1 MLIQALNSDIMKIIL
16 ISCNFRRMF
25 HFLFLVPLILI
36 HSSNTSAEA
45 PEISFP
51 TDISKNA
58 IVRKIFVGPDINK
71 PETTCRNVEM
81 FHPALM
87 LSAGNIQFTHVNSD
101 DPEGWSFVTTT
112 SIPSGTV
119 VFVTDN
125 EWSGS
130 AFDADGSDEVY
141 KITFTSIAPCGTEFT
156 FVDGLA
162 PTSNNGSTAT
172 IDDNTFVDLEAAGDA
187 LYLFDGT
194 ISAPNFISAIKFGT
208 GTWGNGGNNLPS
220 TLTNDVTAIDFDSD
234 NGEYTCG
241 KGSLSSTVM
250 NETYWTTSDLVITHS
265 PCFWSC
271 NATTLLAGDI
281 LFTHVNS
288 DAPDGWSFVL
298 TKPVAAGKILYV
310 SENEWNGSSFNT
322 GEETFVI
329 TFTSAATCGTE
340 FAFQSG
346 NAPVSNN
353 GSTATINDNTYS
365 FESGGEALYRIEPSL
380 SGVNFISAISFGNG
394 AWGSNGNLPS
404 SLTNGTTAI
413 DFSQDNG
420 MYNCAS
426 GSSCGGGINM
436 SSSGIMNDV
445 HWITNDFNPVTLNS
459 FCTWSGCIA
468 PTCTVPISP
477 TNGATNV
484 SIGTILSWAAADC
497 SSGYKIYFGT
507 NNPPTNI
514 ANGTNLGNVLSYD
527 PVALLVPNSR
537 YYWKI
542 VPTNNV
548 GDAVGC
554 SVWSFVTNNG
564 IPDCTT
570 PVFPPDESTGLPITS
585 FNLTWN
591 AVPEASSYILYFGTN
606 FPPTNIVNGVN
617 QGNVT
622 THSTGALLNNTTY
635 YWRIQ
640 PVNSYGTASGC
651 TNWSFKTTTAPISFC
666 LNCDGSGSACV
677 TPATINNPDFSALC
691 TGFTIAL
698 VLDESGS
705 LQGYQD
711 EMENAT
717 MTFLHSLNC
726 TGASVAIIEFN
737 AQARFLV
744 DDYTPVDDNYVTA
757 AQSYFDDI
765 PVPFMDNEVYQPNA
779 YITDLQGT
787 NWEAGMLAVDAIPFT
802 PDLIIFLTDGVPTG
816 YSTDANPTY
825 NGPYD
830 YCNDGTT
837 TQTPEIVNPVKIANK
852 LKVEGAHMFMVGV
865 GNASLPTLQQM
876 AGPTE
881 FIVGTNGIGNSDYS
895 TSNFS
900 DLAQGLAEVVE
911 NLCPFAAEV
920 VSQSICVGGTN
931 GSISI
936 RVPTQLFPFNYQ
948 YFNNTTNELL
958 GEASNV
964 SMSPLMISG
973 LAVGSYRIEVDV
985 EVPGSNCTR
994 TEIFYETIA
1003 ANAPNVAASVTSVIQ
1018 PTCINPNSASATL
1031 TVSTG
1036 TPSFVI
1042 NLKKGGVTQPGY
1054 PVLTNANSYTATGLN
1069 SGSYTFETTDANS
1082 CNTDIDAFTVNEPAN
1097 CCMPT
1102 CPANVTIQC
1111 GSSTAPA
1118 QTGAPTTV
1126 SNCGIITYSDNITG
1140 GTCPLIQIINRTW
1153 VSSVTGVICTQTIT
1167 VMDNIPPSI
1176 ICPANVTVSCAG
1188 QVPSVNIASVLRSDN
1203 CAGIVIVTH
1212 IGDVKTNQ
1220 TCVNNFKIV
1229 RTYRATDACGN
1240 SATCSSTITV
1250 LDNVVP
1256 QIHCPQDLVLSCETG
1271 INYTIVINNWINSA
1285 YATDGCDAN
1294 LSITSDYDGISIPD
1308 FSCSGG
1314 MVVIFRATDLCG
1326 NSSTCTASIFKPCFT
1341 IETGVYLEGAAIA
1354 SDGGDNYNLPMRTSL
1369 NDIRLL
1375 PGQALLDPFFG
1386 VKYSPPGQPYRSAPW
1401 NYQGTEGNLFDS
1413 GGNPLNGDAGYPY
1426 TVVDWVLVSM
1436 RLDSAG
1442 SVGPVCQAAALL
1454 HSDGRIQFVKPM
1466 NCCGVKES
1474 TKYYILIE
1482 HRNHLIVMS
1491 NIRLSFVNH
1500 RLSYDF
1506 RFQQSWETPG
1516 FPGHNLFAREK
1527 EILPGRYAMLSGNG
1541 NQTISLNSDTD
1552 INFDDR
1558 SYWESQNGTLGAY
1571 RIGDFNLNG
1580 DTNFNDRIS
1589 WERNNGMF
1597 TSVPRN

>member
-1 MLIQALNSDIMKIIL
+1 MK
-16 ISCNFRRMF
+16 S
-25 HFLFLVPLILI
+25 
-36 HSSNTSAEA
+36 SAEA
-45 PEISFP
+45 AGTLLH
-51 TDISKNA
+51 TDILTNTTTGE
-58 IVRKIFVGPDINK
+58 IFVVPAVTGLTAVHK
-71 PETTCRNVEM
+71 TKEM
-81 FHPALM
+81 FHPMLM
-87 LSAGNIQFTHVNSD
+87 LSVGNIQFTHVNSD

-112 SIPSGTV
+112 SIASGTV
-119 VFVTDN
+119 VIVTDN

-141 KITFTSIAPCGTEFT
+141 TITFTSIAPCGTEFT

-162 PTSNNGSTAT
+162 PTSNNGSTAS
-172 IDDNTFVDLEAAGDA
+172 INDNTFLDLEAAGDA
-187 LYLFDGT
+187 LYLFDGS
-194 ISAPNFISAIKFGT
+194 IGAPNFISAIKFGA
-208 GTWGNGGNNLPS
+208 GTWGNGGHNLPA
-220 TLTNDVTAIDFDSD
+220 TLTNDITAIDFVSD
-234 NGEYTCG
+234 NGEYSCG
-241 KGSLSSTVM
+241 KGSLFSTVM
-250 NETYWTTSDLVITHS
+250 NETYWTTSDVVITHS

-281 LFTHVNS
+281 LFTHANS

-298 TKPVAAGKILYV
+298 TKPVAAGKKLYV
-310 SENEWNGSSFNT
+310 SENEWNGTSFNT

-329 TFTSAATCGTE
+329 TFTSAASCGTE
-340 FAFQSG
+340 FAFQTG

-353 GSTATINDNTYS
+353 GSTATINDNTFS
-365 FESGGEALYRIEPSL
+365 FETGGEALYLLEPSL

-404 SLTNGTTAI
+404 SLTNGTSAI

-426 GSSCGGGINM
+426 GSGCGGGINIFT
-436 SSSGIMNDV
+436 SGIMNDAN
-445 HWITNDFNPVTLNS
+445 WITNDASAAALNS
-459 FCTWSGCIA
+459 FCTWSGCTA
-468 PTCTVPISP
+468 PICTVPLSP
-477 TNGATNV
+477 VNGATGV
-484 SIGTILSWAAADC
+484 SIGSNLNWAAADC
-497 SSGYKIYFGT
+497 SSGYKIYLGT

-514 ANGTNLGNVLSYD
+514 VNGTNLGNVLSYD
-527 PVALLVPNSR
+527 PVALLVPNTR

-554 SVWSFVTNNG
+554 SVWSFVTNIG
-564 IPDCTT
+564 IPECTT
-570 PVFPPDESTGLPITS
+570 PVFPPHESTGLPITS

-591 AVPEASSYILYFGTN
+591 AEPTATSYLLYFGTN

-622 THSTGALLNNTTY
+622 THATGALLNNTTY

-651 TNWSFKTTTAPISFC
+651 TNWSFKTTIAPLSFC
-666 LNCDGSGSACV
+666 LNCDGSGAACV
-677 TPATINNPDFSALC
+677 NPGTINNPDFSALC

-705 LQGYQD
+705 LQGYQN

-717 MTFLHSLNC
+717 MNFLNSLNC

-765 PVPFMDNEVYQPNA
+765 PVPFMDNEIYQPDA
-779 YITDLQGT
+779 YISDLQGT

-830 YCNDGTT
+830 YCGDGTT

-865 GNASLPTLQQM
+865 GNATLSTLQQM
-876 AGPTE
+876 AGTTE
-881 FIVGTNGIGNSDYS
+881 FVVGTNGIGNSDYS

-920 VSQSICVGGTN
+920 VSQSICIGGTN
-931 GSISI
+931 GSVSI
-936 RVPTQLFPFNYQ
+936 TVPTQLFPFNYQ

-958 GEASNV
+958 GEATNV
-964 SMSPLMISG
+964 SISPLMISG

-994 TEIFYETIA
+994 TEIFYETIV
-1003 ANAPNVAASVTSVIQ
+1003 ANAPNVVAAVTSVVQ
-1018 PTCINPNSASATL
+1018 PTCINPNIGSATL
-1031 TVSTG
+1031 TISTG

-1042 NLKKGGVTQPGY
+1042 SLKKEGVTQSGY
-1054 PVLTNANSYTATGLN
+1054 PVETNTNSFTATGLN
-1069 SGSYTFETTDANS
+1069 FGSYTFETTDANS
-1082 CNTDIDAFTVNEPAN
+1082 CNTDIDAFTVNELAN
-1097 CCMPT
+1097 CCVPT

-1111 GSSTAPA
+1111 GSSTTPA
-1118 QTGAPTTV
+1118 QTGAPTTIA
-1126 SNCGIITYSDNITG
+1126 NCGTITYSDNITG
-1140 GTCPLIQIINRTW
+1140 GTCPLIQIITRTW
-1153 VSSVTGVICTQTIT
+1153 VSSITGVICTQTIT
-1167 VMDNIPPSI
+1167 VMDNTAPSI

-1188 QVPSVNIASVLRSDN
+1188 QVPVVNTASVIRSDN
-1203 CAGIVIVTH
+1203 CAGNVTVIHV
-1212 IGDVKTNQ
+1212 GDVKTNQ
-1220 TCVNNFKIV
+1220 TCANKFKIT

-1250 LDNVVP
+1250 QDNTAP
-1256 QIHCPQDLVLSCETG
+1256 QIHCPSNLVLTCDAG
-1271 INYTIVINNWINSA
+1271 QNYVALIYAWIA
-1285 YATDGCDAN
+1285 TATATDACGVN
-1294 LSITSDYDGISIPD
+1294 VTITTNYDGISIPN
-1308 FSCSGG
+1308 FSCQGG
-1314 MVVIFRATDLCG
+1314 LVITFTATDICG
-1326 NSSTCTASIFKPCFT
+1326 NSSSCTASIVKPCFSV
-1341 IETGVYLEGAAIA
+1341 ETWVYLEGSAID
-1354 SDGGDNYNLPMRTSL
+1354 SGGQSIYTLPMRTAL

-1386 VKYSPPGQPYRSAPW
+1386 VKYSPPGQPYSLAPW
-1401 NYQGTEGNLFDS
+1401 NYPGTEGSLFDS
-1413 GGNPLNGDAGYPY
+1413 GGNPVKGDAGYLP
-1426 TVVDWVLVSM
+1426 TVVDWVLVSL

-1442 SVGPVCQAAALL
+1442 TAGPICQSAALL
-1454 HSDGRIQFVKPM
+1454 HNDGTIQFVKPL
-1466 NCCGVKES
+1466 NCCGVLES
-1474 TKYYILIE
+1474 ANYYIVIE

-1491 NIRLSFVNH
+1491 RSKVHFVNH
-1500 RLSYDF
+1500 KLSYDF
-1506 RFQQSWETPG
+1506 RFQQSWEDPL
-1516 FPGHNLFAREK
+1516 FAGHNLFARER
-1527 EILPGRYAMLSGNG
+1527 EILPGIFAMFAGNG
-1541 NQTISLNSDTD
+1541 NQTSSLNSDSD

-1558 SYWESQNGTLGAY
+1558 SLLESQNGAIGSY
-1571 RIGDFNLNG
+1571 RTGDYNLNG
-1580 DTNFNDRIS
+1580 DTNFNDRIV
-1589 WERNNGMF
+1589 WERNNGKF